1 MSRELK
7 FRVWDNL
14 KKEWISNKHIWRMR
28 TDEHG
33 VGEILPNTFY
43 WKQHPDGLTYQ
54 QYTGLK
60 DQNGVEIYEGDIIM
74 FPLFENDNTVSYH
87 YFQVIWDEFYSAWSF
102 AKKDGKPLTHTGWK
116 IYYSDTTEVIGNL
129 FENPELLE
137 Q

>member
-1 MSRELK
+1 MNRELK

-60 DQNGVEIYEGDIIM
+60 DQNGVEIYEGDIIHYK
-74 FPLFENDNTVSYH
+74 FNGDSYPKEEVDRILTCS
-87 YFQVIWDEFYSAWSF
+87 YDEDEGMYSFDDS
-102 AKKDGKPLTHTGWK
+102 DHS
-116 IYYSDTTEVIGNL
+116 YYWAEIKRHCNIIGNIM
-129 FENPELLE
+129 ENPELLKA
-137 Q
+137 

>member
-1 MSRELK
+1 MRELK

-43 WKQHPDGLTYQ
+43 WKQHPDGLTHQ

-60 DQNGVEIYEGDIIM
+60 DKNGVEIYEGDIIHYK
-74 FPLFENDNTVSYH
+74 FNGDSYPKEAVDRILTCS
-87 YFQVIWDEFYSAWSF
+87 YDEDEGMYSFDDS
-102 AKKDGKPLTHTGWK
+102 DHS
-116 IYYSDTTEVIGNL
+116 YYWVEIKRHCNIIGNIM
-129 FENPELLE
+129 ENPELLKA
-137 Q
+137 

>member
-54 QYTGLK
+54 QYTGAK
-60 DQNGVEIYEGDIIM
+60 DKNGKEIYDGDILNI
-74 FPLFENDNTVSYH
+74 FWNDSY
-87 YFQVIWDEFYSAWSF
+87 YNDYVRWSDHE
-102 AKKDGKPLTHTGWK
+102 KCWNPNSPLTWM
-116 IYYSDTTEVIGNL
+116 ISSTEVIGNL
-129 FENPELLE
+129 FENPELLK

>member
-1 MSRELK
+1 MGRELK

-60 DQNGVEIYEGDIIM
+60 DKDGVEIYEGDIVQSHSED
-74 FPLFENDNTVSYH
+74 FENENFVGKIIYDEGSFLTWIN
-87 YFQVIWDEFYSAWSF
+87 QNDIRGIWSRND
-102 AKKDGKPLTHTGWK
+102 
-116 IYYSDTTEVIGNL
+116 IEVIGNL
-129 FENPELLE
+129 YENPELLE